1 MDPRAKYK
9 LVLFHQPV
17 YLLFINRHSQLLQS
31 LSNCIISKTN
41 KFLSQNL
48 LDNLN
53 YQFIGYQIVT
63 PLGVC
68 TGLYSW
74 FSFLAAVVKYTAW
87 KIQPTQYLSNRTFV
101 KILFGQRY
109 LLLVP
114 IGVFFSSSL
123 LISNSSFRSPMIFF
137 NRLFSSSSFRTWGS
151 ALPYPGVNPSTPSDS
166 NFFLHRFT
174 TEWLRSW
181 RRQVSV
187 IPFSSTSRRTKSF
200 SSIEKV
206 LRLDIFPNLRWT
218 QPFSIFCPTNRGSI
232 QFYNES

>member
-31 LSNCIISKTN
+31 LSNCLISKSD

-53 YQFIGYQIVT
+53 YHFIGYQIVS